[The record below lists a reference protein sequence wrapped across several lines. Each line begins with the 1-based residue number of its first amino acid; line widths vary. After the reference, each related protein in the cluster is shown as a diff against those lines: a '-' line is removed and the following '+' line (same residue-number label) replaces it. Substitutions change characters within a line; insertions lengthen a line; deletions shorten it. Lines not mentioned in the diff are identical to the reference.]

1 MEIKVIGADKLE
13 KKLKD
18 LASMEKVKNAVRL
31 NGSELQQGAMQYA
44 PVKTGNLKQSIRLQ
58 IRDSGMEAAVHPIA
72 DYAEYVEFGTRF
84 MEAQPYLLP
93 AFEVQ
98 LQIFRA
104 DLKRALED

>member
-18 LASMEKVKNAVRL
+18 LASMEKVKNAVRI

-58 IRDSGMEAAVHPIA
+58 IRDSGMEAAVHPTA
-72 DYAEYVEFGTRF
+72 DYAEYVEF
-84 MEAQPYLLP
+84 LP
-93 AFEVQ
+93 ALEVQ